1 MNTYAIIE
9 NGQVANLALA
19 TEPLADNWIIAG
31 QAQIGWSYADGA
43 FVPPPPPPEPPPPGP
58 PPVPQTVSR
67 FQARAALFL
76 AGKLADAEAAV
87 EAAAADNPLIAL
99 AWREAIEWKRT
110 SPALNA
116 LAAQIGMTG
125 ADVDNLFRVAAT
137 LEA

>member
-1 MNTYAIIE
+1 MVTRYAIIADGKVANVAVAESPLAE
-9 NGQVANLALA
+9 NWIEAPAQVA
-19 TEPLADNWIIAG
+19 P
-31 QAQIGWSYADGA
+31 GWFYDGA
-43 FVPPPPPPEPPPPGP
+43 SFTPPPPPEPQPE
-58 PPVPQTVSR
+58 PVPQTVSR

-87 EAAAADNPLIAL
+87 EAAAAENPLIAL

-125 ADVDNLFRVAAT
+125 EDVDDLFRTAAT